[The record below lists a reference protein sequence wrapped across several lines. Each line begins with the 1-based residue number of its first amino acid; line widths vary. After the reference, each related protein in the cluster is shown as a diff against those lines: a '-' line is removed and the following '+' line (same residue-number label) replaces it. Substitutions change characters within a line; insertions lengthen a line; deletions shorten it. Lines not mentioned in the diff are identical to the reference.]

1 MFTVE
6 GGRRARTDSISEARK
21 DPPPPF
27 FPFSATIAPRNRP
40 WPPIP
45 PFPRR
50 IFVSWSKRSGIRV
63 PDPIMREDS
72 STNDASFSL
81 RGPEDDSESTVMR
94 PTTITSS
101 YTPLRRDVPSAR
113 RNAYLSH
120 CGGVAKLLNIV
131 VLLHEFAKVVYPVV
145 QDYLVVR

>member
-1 MFTVE
+1 
-6 GGRRARTDSISEARK
+6 
-21 DPPPPF
+21 
-27 FPFSATIAPRNRP
+27 
-40 WPPIP
+40 
-45 PFPRR
+45 
-50 IFVSWSKRSGIRV
+50 
-63 PDPIMREDS
+63 MREDS

-101 YTPLRRDVPSAR
+101 YTLLRQDVPSAR
-113 RNAYLSH
+113 RNAYLGH

-131 VLLHEFAKVVYPVV
+131 VLLHEFAKVVYPIV